1 MRKWLAIPAVVA
13 AAMATSLSPNASAIT
28 GNYEKDF
35 EHDFVG
41 LLVFYTTPDPE
52 TGDPFSHRCSGSLLP
67 DRVTVVTAGHCTEG
81 VDEGRMYFEQSVA
94 PNYDLEAFGGWGGD
108 ETTGYPYEGG
118 VTFSIADNYGFHNFE
133 GFPENRDVGVVVLDE
148 PYSTPSGE
156 YGILPEVGAVDE
168 YAAASRRK
176 QNVRFTSSGYGL
188 SAQRPVV
195 VSFRE
200 RLTATTYLVNNKA
213 PITEY
218 NLKTTANPAQGKG
231 GTCNG
236 DSGGPIF
243 FYGTNVIAA
252 VTSFGNNGVC
262 KGLDFSYR
270 LDREPVLDWILD
282 PNRVDAG

>member
-94 PNYDLEAFGGWGGD
+94 PNYDPEAFGGWGGD

-188 SAQRPVV
+188 SAHRPVV

-200 RLTATTYLVNNKA
+200 RLTATSYLVNNKA